1 MPKKLQPKTIRNTT
15 KHSSIDP
22 NLNLKSRYE
31 EHSDIN
37 EYFHTLPP
45 EAKEWMDKFV
55 ENEINADFREKRLID
70 ENSAKKL
77 LKQYVKEIKNYKGER
92 KVKDFVN
99 KYLIREDNIPIH
111 LIKDMFF
118 EQNDK
123 KLLKLVSKLKDA
135 ISENVKKASKR
146 EVNKIMKIMEK
157 EAYGKNNARNRCVL
171 TKSKAG
177 GHLNYLEELPE
188 SEQSFSSEDDVISK
202 IDLENHLSKLKKPDD
217 KPS

>member
-1 MPKKLQPKTIRNTT
+1 MPKKPPKTIRNST

-22 NLNLKSRYE
+22 NLNLKSRFE

-45 EAKEWMDKFV
+45 EAKEWMDKYV
-55 ENEINADFREKRLID
+55 ENEINADFREKRLVD
-70 ENSAKKL
+70 ENSTKKL
-77 LKQYVKEIKNYKGER
+77 LKHYLKEIKNYKGER

-99 KYLIREDNIPIH
+99 KYLIREDNIPISV
-111 LIKDMFF
+111 IKDLFF
-118 EQNDK
+118 EQDDK
-123 KLLKLVSKLKDA
+123 KILKLVSKLKDA

-157 EAYGKNNARNRCVL
+157 EAYNRNNARNRCIL

-188 SEQSFSSEDDVISK
+188 SEQSFSSENDVISR
-202 IDLENHLSKLKKPDD
+202 IDLENHLKNLKNPDD
-217 KPS
+217 SSD